1 MASRESSAPTLRIV
15 VAAAAYA
22 AVLAVAVGLGLG
34 LGVTKAPT
42 ASAPVPRPSA
52 SPRPKSSPLSPPP
65 SPTADPFAWKFAP
78 GAEAQAAGVL
88 SASGWALP
96 SGGPPPFIPL
106 APSQVTVVAGARS
119 TLHLPIGRAAADRIA
134 RGLGLDSRLLTPTQA
149 ALLLSGGGVDGN
161 ASQAAIINASV
172 AILTN
177 TAGRP
182 YNGAVLASYGLVVYE
197 GMPGFEGVPL
207 LMSPAHDGVP
217 TREIN
222 SQLVPGGYINVWLR
236 ANNASEAA
244 ANLYTSA
251 YVLEAPFGSWA
262 QSLAGVAQLAAN
274 QKPAATSPSYAG
286 MSVLPSLCVRGGC
299 AMPHRATVV
308 SSAACTTRLPAAHTR
323 SHARSHRTS
332 LQVARELLPHL
343 PPRPQPR
350 GCHARAVGAHPPQR
364 RRRHRQLHQRLGALR
379 RRLPVPH
386 HRVGA
391 ARRGSSKN
399 RWASRSAHTGL
410 ITGV

>member
-1 MASRESSAPTLRIV
+1 MCYYPCPRASFARFPHVTLAPRHSLITPQSPRSTMASLSVREPSAPAAAAPTLRIV
-15 VAAAAYA
+15 IAAAAYA

-34 LGVTKAPT
+34 LGVTQAPA

-52 SPRPKSSPLSPPP
+52 LPRPKSSPLPPPP

-182 YNGAVLASYGLVVYE
+182 YNGAVLASYGLIVYD

-222 SQLVPGGYINVWLR
+222 TQLLPGGYINVWLR
-236 ANNASEAA
+236 ANNASAAA

-262 QSLAGVAQLAAN
+262 QSLAGTAQLAAN
-274 QKPAATSPSYAG
+274 QKPAATAPSYAG
-286 MSVLPSLCVRGGC
+286 MSVLPSLCVKGGGGGRGVRC
-299 AMPHRATVV
+299 HTAPPWRRPPRAPPASLPLTRAAM
-308 SSAACTTRLPAAHTR
+308 
-323 SHARSHRTS
+323 HAR
-332 LQVARELLPHL
+332 P
-343 PPRPQPR
+343 
-350 GCHARAVGAHPPQR
+350 HPPA
-364 RRRHRQLHQRLGALR
+364 G
-379 RRLPVPH
+379 
-386 HRVGA
+386 
-391 ARRGSSKN
+391 GS
-399 RWASRSAHTGL
+399 
-410 ITGV
+410 